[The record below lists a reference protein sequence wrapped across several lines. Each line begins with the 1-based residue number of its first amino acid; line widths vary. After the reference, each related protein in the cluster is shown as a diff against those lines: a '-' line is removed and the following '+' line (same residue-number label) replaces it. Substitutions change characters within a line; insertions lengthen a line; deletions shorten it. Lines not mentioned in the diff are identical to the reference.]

1 MTLCKSA
8 NHKNERFMG
17 RKEYFE
23 SLEDLRLLRESL
35 LTKENDDPLFR
46 KQSKDDMMRDI
57 EKRIHQLKEI
67 VERD

>member
-1 MTLCKSA
+1 
-8 NHKNERFMG
+8 MG

-46 KQSKDDMMRDI
+46 KQSKDDMMREID
-57 EKRIHQLKEI
+57 KRLHELKEI

>member
-1 MTLCKSA
+1 LCKSA
-8 NHKNERFMG
+8 NHENERFMG

-35 LTKENDDPLFR
+35 LNKENDDPLFN
-46 KQSKDDMMRDI
+46 KQSKDDMMREID
-57 EKRIHQLKEI
+57 KRLHQLKEI